1 MPRWFLGSL
10 GGRPWPALKLRG
22 GELLGRLESL
32 VNPGVPIPP
41 MITVLTGITESMV
54 LPAPRIAEIL
64 PPFLEFA
71 RDAVI
76 VGHNIRSDCAF
87 LDAALVTSKS
97 EARRLAAQKGLA
109 MNDQPVTSV
118 DERVTPS
125 DGWLLRR
132 GNHRVVRVKLR

>member
-1 MPRWFLGSL
+1 LKSGA
-10 GGRPWPALKLRG
+10 PATV
-22 GELLGRLESL
+22 E
-32 VNPGVPIPP
+32 VAPGDR
-41 MITVLTGITESMV
+41 T
-54 LPAPRIAEIL
+54 IAQL
-64 PPFLEFA
+64 
-71 RDAVI
+71 
-76 VGHNIRSDCAF
+76 F